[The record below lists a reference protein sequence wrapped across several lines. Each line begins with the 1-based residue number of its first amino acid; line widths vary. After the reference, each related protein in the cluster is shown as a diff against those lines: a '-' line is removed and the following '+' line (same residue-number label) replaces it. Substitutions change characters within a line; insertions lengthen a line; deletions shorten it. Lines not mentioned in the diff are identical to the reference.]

1 MIFHINAIR
10 FLYFRAQSIVR
21 GFSVPTEESPTMSA
35 ILSEILYASPPRRY
49 GLWARLGVI
58 REFSVAWRRR
68 ARARRELLGADDR
81 MLADFGIS
89 RAQAN
94 FEAVSGRLD

>member
-1 MIFHINAIR
+1 
-10 FLYFRAQSIVR
+10 
-21 GFSVPTEESPTMSA
+21 MSA
-35 ILSEILYASPPRRY
+35 ILCETLYPSRPRRS
-49 GLWARLGVI
+49 GVWT
-58 REFSVAWRRR
+58 RVAEAQEFLTAWRRR

-81 MLADFGIS
+81 MLVDLGIS